1 MGTALRLIWHKKAIN
16 SINKISAWYIAHN
29 YGNQFVITVHENISF
44 TVKSLH
50 SFLSSGLLHKKEANK
65 EYRSHLAHP
74 KCRIYYWFDD
84 KELHIIDIRYTL

>member
-1 MGTALRLIWHKKAIN
+1 METALKLIWHRKALD
-16 SINKISAWYIAHN
+16 SINKISTWYTAHN
-29 YGNQFVITVHENISF
+29 YGKQYVVTMQENISH
-44 TVKSLH
+44 TIKSLQ
-50 SFLSSGLLHKKEANK
+50 SFPSSGLLYKTEANK